1 VEGGKV
7 VGANVACSCSAVIDP
22 SDGAINFDDLAQ
34 HVGYDISTGAALL
47 RQSAETRD
55 AGTT

>member
-34 HVGYDISTGAALL
+34 HVGSSNVLWYDNA
-47 RQSAETRD
+47 RFPN
-55 AGTT
+55 